1 MIHSSAQIHSSAE
14 IDENVTVGP
23 YTFIG
28 PKVKISSGTVIE
40 GNVFIHKNTFIGND
54 NLIYP
59 FASIGGDPQ
68 DLKYKGEETYLE
80 IGNKMKFVRDVRLIE
95 VLFKKRGKP
104 LLAVIIYLWLIPT

>member
-14 IDENVTVGP
+14 IDENVTIGP

-80 IGNKMKFVRDVRLIE
+80 IGNKNEIREGCTIN
-95 VLFKKRGKP
+95 RGT
-104 LLAVIIYLWLIPT
+104 IQEEGENHYWQ